1 MDNNYDLSKSQFS
14 LTLGHWG
21 NYTFKDDVECVHY
34 LLEVSFV
41 LLVLVIFII
50 SLPFGFI
57 LLWIQEYATVFEMQ
71 ALHDSKLVI
80 QVVWAL
86 LQQ

>member
-1 MDNNYDLSKSQFS
+1 
-14 LTLGHWG
+14 
-21 NYTFKDDVECVHY
+21 
-34 LLEVSFV
+34 LEVSFD

-71 ALHDSKLVI
+71 ALHDSTLVI